1 MPKSHY
7 SMLLT
12 HGIHIKGQL
21 LIPLTSDPPN
31 GPALP
36 PSHTAGALHFAPHL
50 QLRIEPSF
58 RHRHLQDAKRRLV
71 RNRSRR
77 CFQMGGTGYPNS
89 WLIKIYIYK

>member
-1 MPKSHY
+1 
-7 SMLLT
+7 MLLT

-21 LIPLTSDPPN
+21 LIPPTSDFP

-36 PSHTAGALHFAPHL
+36 PSHTAGALRFAPHL
-50 QLRIEPSF
+50 QLRIERSF
-58 RHRHLQDAKRRLV
+58 RHRHLQDAKRRL

-89 WLIKIYIYK
+89 WLIKIYINHDYNRTSY